1 MVSSIYLAV
10 NSDRN
15 RHNKNT
21 ADDEAK
27 QEEQVMMIKGMCVIC
42 FEDYKIGDAIVWSEN
57 VQCNHVYHL
66 DCMVEYLAQNSKRE
80 KHGANDIVD
89 SNNPCPTCRRTY
101 CAVTKEDVEQILVQ
115 KTPSVPSEQTTN
127 NTNDGDDNNN
137 NDNNSDDDATS
148 VEPETTADIENN
160 IEVQSSSYNGSTTT
174 ATGTNT
180 SVNLT
185 RTTIPPIEQS
195 SIDDTPDESDELE
208 L

>member
-101 CAVTKEDVEQILVQ
+101 CAVTKEDVEQILIQ
-115 KTPSVPSEQTTN
+115 KSSSVPSNQTTVN
-127 NTNDGDDNNN
+127 PNDNKDNNN
-137 NDNNSDDDATS
+137 NNSDDGTTS
-148 VEPETTADIENN
+148 VEPETAADIENSV
-160 IEVQSSSYNGSTTT
+160 EDQSSSYSDSTTT

-180 SVNLT
+180 SVNST
-185 RTTIPPIEQS
+185 RTTMPPIEQS
-195 SIDDTPDESDELE
+195 SIDTPDENNELE